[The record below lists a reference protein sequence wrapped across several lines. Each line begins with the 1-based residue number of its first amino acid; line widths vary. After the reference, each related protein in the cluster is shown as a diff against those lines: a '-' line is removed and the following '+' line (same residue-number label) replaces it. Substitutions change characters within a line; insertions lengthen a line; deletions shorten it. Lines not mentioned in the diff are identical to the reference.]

1 MAGGHR
7 DGESTGSTILVCAP
21 ADRQPTCPAVG
32 VPDDVDT
39 LNALCVSIEGDPE
52 SRLGAIRDWGVT
64 LDRTGVVTAGSGG
77 TVPEG
82 PDRSYTI
89 DVIEDVEQLSALGTN
104 VRDTIRSWAD
114 GDSPT
119 VLCFDSVT
127 GLLARADMDLTF
139 EFLLVLTEAIR
150 GSGAV
155 SHFHFD
161 PTVHQGADRR
171 TLEHVFDHVVEAGG
185 SE

>member
-1 MAGGHR
+1 MAGSQRG
-7 DGESTGSTILVCAP
+7 GESTGSAILVCAP
-21 ADRQPTCPAVG
+21 ADRRPTCPAVG
-32 VPDDVDT
+32 VPDDVDA
-39 LNALCVSIEGDPE
+39 LDVLCVSIDGDPE
-52 SRLGAIRDWGVT
+52 ARLGAIRDWGVE
-64 LDRTGVVTAGSGG
+64 LDRTGIVTVGAGAAA
-77 TVPEG
+77 PEHS
-82 PDRSYTI
+82 DRSYTM

-104 VRDTIRSWAD
+104 VRDTLRSWED

-127 GLLARADMDLTF
+127 GLLGRADMDLTF

-161 PTVHQGADRR
+161 PTAHQGADRR